1 MSAKHWFYILG
12 LLACVGGRNLDAAEA
27 TDEAG
32 ASAKLLA
39 AEVCSVCHGP
49 GGRSTFAAIPNLAAQ
64 PWPYLVGKM
73 KAFRKRAG
81 TTSEDHIDVLGLML
95 IDDATQNALAHYFA
109 DQSPAAPVA
118 SDGALI
124 AAGGKIYA
132 RGDSEHGIAACAVC
146 HGTAAA
152 GFWIFPRLA
161 GQHAEYV
168 ERQLRQIQSRLR
180 NSRVMHGIVK
190 NMTADEI
197 KAIAAF
203 VQSK

>member
-1 MSAKHWFYILG
+1 MSAKHWFFILG
-12 LLACVGGRNLDAAEA
+12 LLACVAGRNLDAAEA
-27 TDEAG
+27 TNEAG

-39 AEVCSVCHGP
+39 TEVCSVCHGP

-73 KAFRKRAG
+73 NAFRKRAG

-95 IDDATQNALAHYFA
+95 IDDATETALAHYYA
-109 DQSPAAPVA
+109 DQSPATP
-118 SDGALI
+118 
-124 AAGGKIYA
+124 AAGDAAVVAVGEKIYA
-132 RGDSEHGIAACAVC
+132 RGDSERGIAACAVC
-146 HGTAAA
+146 HGTAAG

-161 GQHAEYV
+161 GQHAQYV

-180 NSRVMHGIVK
+180 DSRVMHGIVK

-197 KAIAAF
+197 KAVATF